1 MPDLAPHYAFR
12 DELVDRVRGDVL
24 GPIGGDDEVLT
35 EEPATAYITGVLYP
49 RDRDRGLTHERRS
62 EEDVDLTPA
71 ATSSEDVPEAGVA
84 MANRRM
90 PSAMGLT
97 FAVDPQI
104 AATFSVHVT
113 GAVYEPRDVAGR
125 PVAPKRAGRRGVDD
139 DTVGWH
145 RRAFTGTP
153 IAVDV
158 TGSATTRSV
167 DADEGLAVLV
177 RVRQPDPTGVVAV
190 TVTLVN
196 DREADPSEL
205 VDRSCVFQPRIR
217 VEAPDGASS
226 FVERPLPIT
235 IDEEDVELSA
245 LLHRHAPLFAVGHG
259 CTAEWAWSPVSPRG
273 ARSASRAAT
282 GAVWTSFV
290 PASDVLLTESN
301 PDVPEPGMLEL
312 AQAPLPELRR
322 RLHGMVD
329 GYEAWIDERSTDAA
343 PLDGSRFASTAARQ
357 LDACREAAVRMRAG
371 IALFEDELVL
381 DAFRMAC
388 TAMADQRARTVWIRS
403 GRSTPLDPTTGTW
416 RPFQIGFVLLCLPG
430 IVDAEHADRG
440 VADLLWFPTGGGK
453 TEAYL
458 GLIAFT
464 TFLRRLRLGA
474 AGAGVTVLMRY
485 TLRLL
490 TLQQFERAATL
501 ICAMESIRRVH
512 HERLG
517 IEPISIGMWVGA
529 AATPNRLDDAYDS
542 IKRLRDGQTV
552 REKNPVQLKACP
564 WCGTPM
570 DHLDYDVDHAAGRM
584 TIRCRNAEC
593 AFRSGLPVHVVDE
606 DLYAVRPTLV
616 IATADKFAQIA
627 WRPAVATLFN
637 REGALAGTP
646 PPELII
652 QDELHLIS
660 GPLGSLAGL
669 YETAID
675 VAADRPKIVA
685 STATI
690 RRAQQQGARLFDRS
704 VRQFP
709 PAGLD
714 SRDSW
719 FAGEATRTA
728 KASRCYLGVLAPAT
742 SQATLLIR
750 VYAALLHHAAR
761 IDGTDRVRDTY
772 WTLVGYFNS
781 LRLLS
786 AAELQVHADVQER
799 LTRLAKRDDAAERTV
814 EILRELTS
822 RIDSSEIPSYLAELF
837 IPHPQP
843 AAIDVVLA
851 TNMIS
856 VGVDVDRL
864 GLMTVMG
871 QPQTTAEYIQATSR
885 VGRRDP
891 GLVVAML
898 NASRSRD
905 RSHYEN
911 FSAYHSALYRQVE
924 STSVTPFAARARDRA
939 LHAVLVGLLRMLH
952 PIARPAN
959 AAADVE
965 KFLDEIDEVRRA
977 VLDRVA
983 AVAPAEHEQVDIE
996 LRRFVD
1002 DWRDLAQANPHL
1014 VYEAPR
1020 RRPGRGVRGAGDALL
1035 RSFGQDED
1043 LEHAF
1048 DTMWSLRDVD
1058 VESHLYPER

>member
-1 MPDLAPHYAFR
+1 MRDLAPHYEFR
-12 DELVDRVRGDVL
+12 DELVDRVRADLL
-24 GPIGGDDEVLT
+24 GPVDGDAEVLT

-49 RDRDRGLTHERRS
+49 RDRGRGLSDERRS
-62 EEDVDLTPA
+62 EEDVDLTA
-71 ATSSEDVPEAGVA
+71 AAASSEDVPEPGVA
-84 MANRRM
+84 MANRQM

-97 FAVDPQI
+97 FAVDPRVNP
-104 AATFSVHVT
+104 AFSVQVT
-113 GAVYEPRDVAGR
+113 AAVYEPCDVEGR
-125 PVAPKRAGRRGVDD
+125 PVSPKRTERRGVDD
-139 DTVGWH
+139 DTTRWH
-145 RRAFTGTP
+145 RRSFTTT
-153 IAVDV
+153 AVPV
-158 TGSATTRSV
+158 TVIDQPAARSV
-167 DADEGLAVLV
+167 DVEEGLSVQV
-177 RVRQPDPTGVVAV
+177 RVRAPDQTGAVAV

-196 DREADPSEL
+196 EREAETSEL
-205 VDRSCVFQPRIR
+205 VDRFCVFQPQIQ
-217 VEAPDGASS
+217 VETADRMPS

-235 IDEEDVELSA
+235 TDEEDVELSA

-259 CTAEWAWSPVSPRG
+259 CTAEWAWTSAATRG
-273 ARSASRAAT
+273 AQTATRAAT
-282 GAVWTSFV
+282 NAVWTSFV
-290 PASDVLLTESN
+290 PSRDVLLTESN
-301 PDVPEPGMLEL
+301 PDAPEPGMLNL
-312 AQAPLPELRR
+312 AEAPLSELRTQ
-322 RLHGMVD
+322 LHEMVD
-329 GYEAWIDERSTDAA
+329 HYEEWIVDRTGDAGT
-343 PLDGSRFASTAARQ
+343 LDGSRFADTATRQ
-357 LDACREAAVRMRAG
+357 LAACREAAARMRTG
-371 IALFEDELVL
+371 IESLDDEQVL
-381 DAFRMAC
+381 TAFRMAC

-403 GRSTPLDPTTGTW
+403 GMSTSLDPAAGRW

-430 IVDAEHADRG
+430 IVDPSHEDRG
-440 VADLLWFPTGGGK
+440 IADLLWFPTGGGK

-464 TFLRRLRLGA
+464 TFLRRLRRGA

-501 ICAMESIRRVH
+501 ICAMENIRRAH
-512 HERLG
+512 PEDLG
-517 IEPISIGMWVGA
+517 TEPISIGMWVGA
-529 AATPNRLDDAYDS
+529 AATPNKLDDAYTS
-542 IKRLRDGQTV
+542 IQKLRDGQVV

-564 WCGTPM
+564 WCGTAM
-570 DHLDYDVDHAAGRM
+570 DHQDYHVDRAAGSM
-584 TIRCRNAEC
+584 TICCRNAQC
-593 AFRSGLPVHVVDE
+593 SFRSGLPVHVVDE
-606 DLYAVRPTLV
+606 DIYAVRPTLV

-627 WRPAVATLFN
+627 WRPNVANLFN
-637 REGALAGTP
+637 RQGALSGTP
-646 PPELII
+646 PPELVI

-709 PAGLD
+709 PAGFD

-719 FAGEATRTA
+719 FAVEATPA
-728 KASRCYLGVLAPAT
+728 EKATRCYLGVLAPAT

-750 VYAALLHHAAR
+750 VYAALLHYAAL
-761 IDGTDRVRDTY
+761 IEGEDHVRDTY

-786 AAELQVHADVQER
+786 AAELQVHADIQER
-799 LTRLAKRDDAAERTV
+799 LTRLASRDAVHERTV
-814 EILRELTS
+814 EVLRELTS
-822 RIDSSEIPSYLAELF
+822 RVDSSEIPSYLAELF
-837 IPHPQP
+837 ISHPQP
-843 AAIDVVLA
+843 AAIDTVLA

-864 GLMTVMG
+864 GLMAVMG

-911 FSAYHSALYRQVE
+911 FLAYHSALYRQVE

-939 LHAVLVGLLRMLH
+939 LHAVLIGLLRILH
-952 PIARPAN
+952 PIARPNN
-959 AAADVE
+959 AAASVE
-965 KFLDEIDEVRRA
+965 KFLDEIDEVCGSI
-977 VLDRVA
+977 VDRVA
-983 AVAPAEHEQVDIE
+983 AVAPDERETVADE
-996 LRRFVD
+996 LRRVVD
-1002 DWRDLAQANPHL
+1002 DWRDLAQVNPKL

-1020 RRPGRGVRGAGDALL
+1020 RRPGSGIRGPDTALL
-1035 RSFGQDED
+1035 SSFGQDED
-1043 LEHAF
+1043 LEQAYE
-1048 DTMWSLRDVD
+1048 TMWSLRDVD
-1058 VESHLYPER
+1058 VESHLYSER